1 MSPAIGLF
9 WREVDSNGVGDPP
22 RKPPRRRVGPPPWR
36 PIKGVGG
43 PPNPQE
49 RRYLDRA
56 APWVALTAMSL
67 GMALPYIDSFPN
79 LEGREGRSLILALET
94 HGLDRFLGALAG
106 LAAVLL
112 MYGGLQRWT
121 SRLVAFLA
129 AMLLAVTPA
138 MMQAVLQA
146 NGDGISLLA
155 STLVLLAASRALDR
169 DQPERLWPSL
179 SLLGAL
185 SASFA
190 VGHVSPFLAVL
201 GIAVLIGRGA
211 DRPRIVRLLRPGLAG
226 PMLALL
232 IGVAAWRGDLAWVTA
247 VSWEELPWGS
257 GSLITLLAILPLLP
271 LLAPAWLHICRRPFQ
286 PIERVALAMICAPLM
301 AAALAPW
308 QAWSIGLALVPPAC
322 VIAALVL
329 TEDFTARSGP
339 GAVFRHAAS
348 RVTLLLWSLIAGGF
362 SILLLLTTATFS
374 DEANPAIAM
383 AAIGAIC
390 IVALGVMWGWQG
402 RSDRL
407 ALASVLVSC
416 LLCTGAMAAID
427 RLGMLVR

>member
-1 MSPAIGLF
+1 MRSVRALF
-9 WREVDSNGVGDPP
+9 WREIDSNGPGDPP
-22 RKPPRRRVGPPPWR
+22 RKRPRRRVGSPPRR
-36 PIKGVGG
+36 PTKGFGG
-43 PPNPQE
+43 PPHPEE
-49 RRYLDRA
+49 RRYFDRA
-56 APWVALTAMSL
+56 APWVALTTMSL
-67 GMALPYIDSFPN
+67 GMALPYIGSFPN

-94 HGLDRFLGALAG
+94 QGLDRSLGALTG
-106 LAAVLL
+106 LASVLL
-112 MYGGLQRWT
+112 MYGGLQRLV

-146 NGDGISLLA
+146 NGDGVSLLA
-155 STLVLLAASRALDR
+155 STLVLLVASRALDR

-201 GIAVLIGRGA
+201 GIAVLIGRDL
-211 DRPRIVRLLRPGLAG
+211 DRPRIMRLLRPMIAG
-226 PMLALL
+226 PVLALL
-232 IGVAAWRGDLAWVTA
+232 IGVAVWRGDLAWVTA
-247 VSWEELPWGS
+247 VSWEELSWGS

-271 LLAPAWLHICRRPFQ
+271 LLAPAWLQISRRPFQ
-286 PIERVALAMICAPLM
+286 PIERVALAMVIAPLL

-308 QAWSIGLALVPPAC
+308 QAWSIGLAVVPPAC
-322 VIAALVL
+322 VIAALIL
-329 TEDFTARSGP
+329 TDESITRSGP
-339 GAVFRHAAS
+339 DAVFRHVAS
-348 RVTLLLWSLIAGGF
+348 RVALALWSFIAGGL
-362 SILLLLTTATFS
+362 SILLLLMTAPFNEES
-374 DEANPAIAM
+374 DPAIVM

-390 IVALGVMWGWQG
+390 LVALGVMWGWQG
-402 RSDRL
+402 RGDRL